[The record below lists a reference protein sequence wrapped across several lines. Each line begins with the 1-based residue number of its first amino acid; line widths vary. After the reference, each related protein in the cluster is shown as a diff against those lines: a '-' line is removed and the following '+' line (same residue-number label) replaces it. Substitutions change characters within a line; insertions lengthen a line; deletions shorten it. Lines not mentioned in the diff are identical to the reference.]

1 MDFLQIRSLLLTF
14 TSGRRHFFPM
24 WAVVITATHLIYE
37 VINFPRIFLFQKGQI
52 ALQFQ
57 QIHCLFMRQ
66 VLFCPQLIL
75 RRGWVLELSTNLFE
89 GTLTLKIN
97 RQTAL
102 KKIANQSIRRL
113 LMNFAST
120 SQFHVYRVTDVC
132 YILPLHDDHYYLLC
146 LKTHTA

>member
-24 WAVVITATHLIYE
+24 FTVVITATHLIYE
-37 VINFPRIFLFQKGQI
+37 VINFSRIFLFQKGQI

-75 RRGWVLELSTNLFE
+75 RRVWLLFYWAVNKPLQRDAE
-89 GTLTLKIN
+89 SKVIFKN
-97 RQTAL
+97 FDF
-102 KKIANQSIRRL
+102 II
-113 LMNFAST
+113 FASM
-120 SQFHVYRVTDVC
+120 SQFHF
-132 YILPLHDDHYYLLC
+132 YLLC
-146 LKTHTA
+146 LNVCLTV